1 MRVITMIALAA
12 MMLPAGAEAQ
22 SAAIAPAE
30 AKIHVGQT
38 VTVEGPVS
46 NVFIAR
52 SGAVFIDIGGHYPDN
67 AFTAVVFPRDSAKF
81 HGLSA
86 LNGKTVD
93 INGPVKLYQD
103 RPEIVLTSEEQLK
116 AK

>member
-1 MRVITMIALAA
+1 MRTMTTIAFAA
-12 MMLPAGAEAQ
+12 MMLPVGAAAQ
-22 SAAIAPAE
+22 GATIAPAQ

-46 NVFIAR
+46 NVFVTR
-52 SGAVFIDIGGHYPDN
+52 TGAVFIDIGGRYPDN
-67 AFTAVVFPRDSAKF
+67 AFTAVVFPRDSVKF

-93 INGPVKLYQD
+93 INGAVKLYQD
-103 RPEIVLTSEEQLK
+103 RPEIVLTSEDQLK